1 MASQVGNV
9 HAPTH
14 SGAETALS
22 GAGAVIQ
29 DDGMAVDSPAFPV
42 AAGSQASVGPA
53 GEPHLTQAAASAV
66 YANSTLMA
74 NDSALSVAAG
84 SGSNTENVDVSA
96 ASRLKLLVAQFDTQ
110 MQATS
115 WRLQKRNKEAD
126 GVTHDRIHHLQ
137 VHRLRA
143 LYHKRR
149 LIWQTSSR
157 PTCQLCNR

>member
-29 DDGMAVDSPAFPV
+29 DDGAAVDSPVSPV

-74 NDSALSVAAG
+74 NDSALSVADG
-84 SGSNTENVDVSA
+84 SGSNSKNNATSA
-96 ASRLKLLVAQFDTQ
+96 ASTLKLFIAQLDTQ

-115 WRLQKRNKEAD
+115 WRSQERNKKVE
-126 GVTHDRIHHLQ
+126 GVKHDRILHLQ
-137 VHRLRA
+137 MHRL
-143 LYHKRR
+143 
-149 LIWQTSSR
+149 
-157 PTCQLCNR
+157 

>member
-1 MASQVGNV
+1 MASQVGL
-9 HAPTH
+9 HAPAH

-29 DDGMAVDSPAFPV
+29 DDGVAVDSPASPV

-74 NDSALSVAAG
+74 NDSALSVADG
-84 SGSNTENVDVSA
+84 SGSKTKNNDTSA
-96 ASRLKLLVAQFDTQ
+96 ASTLKSVNAQLDIQ

-115 WRLQKRNKEAD
+115 WRSKERNKKAE
-126 GVTHDRIHHLQ
+126 GVTYDRIHHLQ
-137 VHRLRA
+137 T
-143 LYHKRR
+143 HK
-149 LIWQTSSR
+149 L
-157 PTCQLCNR
+157 